1 MITARVKQTADR
13 LTSSVNNPSEIN
25 ATKNIH
31 NILCVDADVDVLNH
45 ISRSFALCA
54 KHYAVFTAA
63 TGWEAVE
70 ILKSVP
76 IDILLV
82 DLHMTVE
89 SGYPLIDYARS
100 RYSATRIYAM
110 SKGDSLTLNN
120 KLYDLGICGHI
131 SKPLRM
137 EMIYSVIRI

>member
-1 MITARVKQTADR
+1 MFTTRVNQTADR
-13 LTSSVNNPSEIN
+13 LTSFVNNPPEIN
-25 ATKNIH
+25 ATKKIY
-31 NILCVDADVDVLNH
+31 NILFVDADIEVINNL
-45 ISRSFALCA
+45 SCSFSVCA
-54 KHYAVFTAA
+54 KHYAVFTAT
-63 TGWEAVE
+63 TGSEAVE

-89 SGYPLIDYARS
+89 SDYTLIDYARF

-110 SKGDSLTLNN
+110 SKGDSLALNN
-120 KLYDLGICGHI
+120 RLDDLGICGHI
-131 SKPLRM
+131 GKPLRI